1 MGQPRDDDDDD
12 GDRGLNDSKWLEK
25 WLLNRRFALT
35 WKSKGVLLRDAGRTG
50 FQRVVDKAHTNVH
63 GWREWVT
70 KNRTLTKWMSCDD
83 DEWMSGYR
91 PSCALWITPCVVVVV
106 AFLHTVCVCL
116 CFKSLAGCARPLH
129 CNCSTHKFSPLLHAA
144 VDLHACYDRLVGLF
158 CVCFDKWDFMWNSHG
173 DARPRWWCT
182 KGYHRC
188 AEVSLYM
195 VVAF

>member
-35 WKSKGVLLRDAGRTG
+35 WKSKSVVTRRREDGVSEGRRQSTHKCTRGERMSNKKPHSNEMNELWRRRMNERISSFVRPLNHPLRRRRR
-50 FQRVVDKAHTNVH
+50 RVSSH
-63 GWREWVT
+63 G
-70 KNRTLTKWMSCDD
+70 
-83 DEWMSGYR
+83 
-91 PSCALWITPCVVVVV
+91 
-106 AFLHTVCVCL
+106 VCL

-158 CVCFDKWDFMWNSHG
+158 CVCFDKWDFMGNSHG
-173 DARPRWWCT
+173 DGRPRWWCT

>member
-91 PSCALWITPCVVVVV
+91 PSCALCLFVLQKLSRLCATT
-106 AFLHTVCVCL
+106 ALQLQHTQVFPSFARRRWFARLLRPTGGTVLCL
-116 CFKSLAGCARPLH
+116 LWQVRLYG
-129 CNCSTHKFSPLLHAA
+129 KFT
-144 VDLHACYDRLVGLF
+144 R
-158 CVCFDKWDFMWNSHG
+158 
-173 DARPRWWCT
+173 
-182 KGYHRC
+182 RC
-188 AEVSLYM
+188 
-195 VVAF
+195 